1 MKRAPNTHAARHPYR
16 LLPLAFAASAVT
28 GIGLHLAGHGSSHE
42 AWHNWAAGHILT
54 SLLWLIAVVRH
65 LRRHRGWY
73 KSLTA
78 KGPGR
83 KSRTTLALTAAF
95 AAATATGIVLL
106 AWVDGAGSGVGQW
119 HYRLGLLL
127 AALSLGHIVGR
138 QRRRAHRQKQASS

>member
-1 MKRAPNTHAARHPYR
+1 MKRTPTTHADRHPHR

-28 GIGLHLAGHGSSHE
+28 GIGLHLAGHGSSYE

-65 LRRHRGWY
+65 LHRHRGWY

-78 KGPGR
+78 KGLGR

-127 AALSLGHIVGR
+127 TALSLVHAAG
-138 QRRRAHRQKQASS
+138 RRRRRTHQQKQASS